1 MLTNILPKYSV
12 SQTMGY
18 LIRESAPING
28 HDGGRESVGTTV
40 GGRRPL

>member
-12 SQTMGY
+12 SRIMGY

-28 HDGGRESVGTTV
+28 HDGGRPP
-40 GGRRPL
+40 PLVKFYR